1 MKITLDTDARLL
13 TYETPEGPRE
23 VALYSDEAFGV
34 ISKQWLRVGWNQK
47 YVYSFSWMGRPIIQ
61 LPEDMVRM
69 QEVLYRVK
77 PDVVIE
83 TGVAHGGSLIFYAS
97 LFKAMGKGRVIG
109 VDIEIR
115 EHNRKAIEAHEMKPL
130 IELVEGSSIDP
141 DTVARVRSLIRPGER
156 CLVILDSNH
165 SRAHVKAELDAYFD
179 LVAPGSYIVATDGS
193 MRDLHDV
200 PRGNPDWITDNPCEA
215 AQDFLK
221 EHPEFVLE
229 QPAWPF
235 NESTW
240 TENLT
245 HWPDSYLRRR
255 ED

>member
-1 MKITLDTDARLL
+1 MTCAIPDRTPWFLPWIASPRQPAGDLLITLKTPSPKPYTGGNPACDAILLCPSIESRFMKITIDTDARLL
-13 TYETPEGPRE
+13 TYEAPEGQRK
-23 VALYSDEAFGV
+23 VDLYSDEAFGV
-34 ISKQWLRVGWNQK
+34 ISKQWLKVGWNQK

-130 IELVEGSSIDP
+130 IELIEGSSVDP
-141 DTVARVRSLIRPGER
+141 DTVARVRSLIKPGER

-165 SRAHVKAELDAYFD
+165 TRAHVKAELDAYFD
-179 LVAPGSYIVATDGS
+179 LVAPGSY
-193 MRDLHDV
+193 
-200 PRGNPDWITDNPCEA
+200 
-215 AQDFLK
+215 
-221 EHPEFVLE
+221 
-229 QPAWPF
+229 
-235 NESTW
+235 
-240 TENLT
+240 
-245 HWPDSYLRRR
+245 
-255 ED
+255 

>member
-1 MKITLDTDARLL
+1 MKITIDTDARLL
-13 TYETPEGPRE
+13 TYEAPEGQRQ
-23 VALYSDEAFGV
+23 VDLYSDEAFGV
-34 ISKQWLRVGWNQK
+34 ISRQWLKVGWNQK

-130 IELVEGSSIDP
+130 IELIEGSSVDP

-165 SRAHVKAELDAYFD
+165 TRAHVKAELDAYHD

-200 PRGNPDWITDNPCEA
+200 PRGTPGWITDNPCEA

-221 EHPEFVLE
+221 DHPEFVLE
-229 QPAWPF
+229 QPEWPF

-255 ED
+255 